1 MSVLFRDAQIL
12 DGSGAAPFRG
22 DLRVDGQRIAA
33 VGAPGSIAA
42 DARDRIVD
50 CAGATLMPGLV
61 EPHAHLSFLDQSNP
75 AQFSAVPVEEHLLAT
90 LRHAKLYLDCGFTSC
105 FSAAATKP
113 RLDVVVRDAIDRG
126 EHPGPRLRAASLPLA
141 VTGGVGDL
149 RQLHLDPGEAMY
161 TLPCDGPVEFRRAA
175 REACREG
182 VDVLKIVPSGDT
194 STPAIPSPTTLMAD
208 DEVAA
213 VCEVARE
220 RGRRVAAHARS
231 AASVKMCVRHGVD
244 VIYHATCA
252 DAEALD
258 MLEAA
263 KDRVFVAPAM
273 SVTWT
278 RLHESGKYGL
288 PSSPAMR
295 ARIERDL
302 EMTCERMVELRK
314 RGVRVLPG
322 GDYGFAWNPHGN
334 NARDLAFFV
343 DLMGFTPM
351 EAIVAATKWGG
362 ELMCAPTLAAGAASL
377 PPEGAER
384 APRGGPSARVTTP
397 TLAAGA
403 ASLPPEGA
411 ERAPRGGPSA
421 RVGTILP
428 GELGVLRT
436 GALADLLLVDG
447 DPLADV
453 AILQDRA
460 RLRAIMKD
468 GVFHKAPP

>member
-1 MSVLFRDAQIL
+1 MAGTLLRNASIL
-12 DGSGAAPFRG
+12 DGTGAPPFRG
-22 DLRVDGQRIAA
+22 DVRVAGARIAA
-33 VGAPGSIAA
+33 VAPHLASEAG
-42 DARDRIVD
+42 DTVVD
-50 CAGATLMPGLV
+50 CAGRTLMPGLI
-61 EPHAHLSFLDQSNP
+61 EPHAHLSFLDQAHP
-75 AQFSAVPVEEHLLAT
+75 GQFSTTPVEEHLLAT
-90 LRHAKLYLDCGFTSC
+90 LRHAKLYLDSGFTSC

-113 RLDVVVRDAIDRG
+113 RLDVVVRDAIARG
-126 EHPGPRLRAASLPLA
+126 EHPGPRLLAASVQLT

-161 TLPCDGPVEFRRAA
+161 TLPCDGPFEFRRAA

-194 STPAIPSPTTLMAD
+194 STPAIPSPVTLMSD

-220 RGRRVAAHARS
+220 RGKRVAAHARS
-231 AASVKMCVRHGVD
+231 AESVKMCVRHGVD

-258 MLEAA
+258 ALEAA
-263 KDRVFVAPAM
+263 KDRVFVAPAL

-278 RLHESGKYGL
+278 RLHEAGKFGL
-288 PSSPAMR
+288 PASPALK

-302 EMTCERMVELRK
+302 AMTCERMIELKR

-343 DLMGFTPM
+343 DLLGFTPM
-351 EAIVAATKWGG
+351 EAIVAATQTGG
-362 ELMCAPTLAAGAASL
+362 ALMGF
-377 PPEGAER
+377 
-384 APRGGPSARVTTP
+384 
-397 TLAAGA
+397 
-403 ASLPPEGA
+403 
-411 ERAPRGGPSA
+411 
-421 RVGTILP
+421 P
-428 GELGVLRT
+428 GELGVVRE

-447 DPLADV
+447 NPLADIGV
-453 AILQDRA
+453 LQDRV
-460 RLRAIMKD
+460 RLQAIMKD
-468 GVFHKAPP
+468 GAFHKAPSPGS

>member
-1 MSVLFRDAQIL
+1 MAVLFRGARVL
-12 DGSGAAPFRG
+12 DGTGAPPYAA
-22 DLRVDGQRIAA
+22 DVRVDGERIAA
-33 VGAPGSIAA
+33 IGPRLDAGA
-42 DARDRIVD
+42 DATIVD
-50 CAGATLMPGLV
+50 CGGATLMPGLV
-61 EPHAHLSFLDQSNP
+61 EPHAHLSFLDQANP
-75 AQFSAVPVEEHLLAT
+75 NQFSAVPVEEHLLAT
-90 LRHAKLYLDCGFTSC
+90 LRHAKLYLDSGFTSC

-113 RLDVVVRDAIDRG
+113 RLDVVVRDAINRG
-126 EHPGPRLRAASLPLA
+126 EHPGPRLRAASVQFT

-149 RQLHLDPGEAMY
+149 RQMHLDPGEAMY
-161 TLPCDGPVEFRRAA
+161 TLPCDGPIAFRRAA

-220 RGRRVAAHARS
+220 RGKRVAAHARS
-231 AASVKMCVRHGVD
+231 AESVKMCVRHGVD

-252 DAEALD
+252 DEEALD

-302 EMTCERMVELRK
+302 TMTCERMIALRR

-343 DLMGFTPM
+343 DLLGFTPM
-351 EAIVAATKWGG
+351 EAIVAATQWGG
-362 ELMCAPTLAAGAASL
+362 CLMGHAD
-377 PPEGAER
+377 
-384 APRGGPSARVTTP
+384 
-397 TLAAGA
+397 
-403 ASLPPEGA
+403 
-411 ERAPRGGPSA
+411 
-421 RVGTILP
+421 
-428 GELGVLRT
+428 ELGVVRA

-447 DPLADV
+447 DPLADI
-453 AILQDRA
+453 ALLQDRTK
-460 RLRAIMKD
+460 LRAIMK
-468 GVFHKAPP
+468 GGAFHKAPPPASH